1 MITSLNFGY
10 EANSDEYGY
19 TVGDQPVPISGQ
31 TLQIYIPSIMS
42 GIERSDKIEIK
53 KKAIN
58 SANKIFVN
66 ASECRPKLKK
76 LIISKNVITA
86 KMENNCSYPSTLDK
100 ITNGTKVDV
109 NFPNDSLANIYF
121 TNNIN

>member
-10 EANSDEYGY
+10 KANSDEYGY
-19 TVGDQPVPISGQ
+19 AVGDQAVPVSGQ

-42 GIERSDKIEIK
+42 GIEKSDKIEIT
-53 KKAIN
+53 KKAIK

-76 LIISKNVITA
+76 TIKSKNAITA
-86 KMENNCSYPSTLDK
+86 KMENNCSYPTTLAK
-100 ITNGTKVDV
+100 IINGTRVDV